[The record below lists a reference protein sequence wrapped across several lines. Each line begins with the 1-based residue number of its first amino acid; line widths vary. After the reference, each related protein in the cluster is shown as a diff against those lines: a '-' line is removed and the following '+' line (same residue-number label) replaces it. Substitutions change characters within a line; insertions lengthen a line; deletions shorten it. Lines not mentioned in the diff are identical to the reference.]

1 MNKYLI
7 TIDNNFKDN
16 EKILNHVI
24 NRNPI
29 DDICDEMIVTIKSEP
44 KIITLMIKA
53 LNYYKDYLLRGD
65 LDANVF
71 FFILE
76 NKAPVREV
84 RTLSY
89 MILDSHNDND
99 IHH

>member
-1 MNKYLI
+1 MYNSDYITFITTWGIAKYNNLLKDSDWILLVHDWIWGNSSRMNKYLI

-29 DDICDEMIVTIKSEP
+29 DDICDEMIITIKSEP

-53 LNYYKDYLLRGD
+53 LNYYKD
-65 LDANVF
+65 
-71 FFILE
+71 
-76 NKAPVREV
+76 
-84 RTLSY
+84 
-89 MILDSHNDND
+89 
-99 IHH
+99 